1 MKTLILILRKYA
13 KDIIDDHAK
22 EIGTKHPIDLE
33 DMKLPYMYWL
43 PKHHKQPVGSRFVV
57 SGSHCTMKKL
67 SQDISKA
74 LRIIQKS
81 VGFHCTYNHKFS
93 KSSSYWIINNSSSV
107 HENIQNINLNST
119 AKSVYSGDFSTLY
132 TLIPHNQLISRIK
145 SMVELGY
152 KVSNKQYIRIG
163 RAKASWST
171 KIPKNPKIL
180 YLTADELMECIK
192 LLLDNLYVIFNNTV
206 YQQVIGIPIGSN
218 CSQELANLYLL
229 SYEFDHVNQLIADG
243 NEEARFTEYNSR
255 YIDDLLSLNDLGYI
269 ERVYND
275 IYPVDMK
282 LNKTNI
288 LSTSANYL
296 DVHIEIIDGK
306 FITSIYDKRKDFN
319 FKIISLPHMSSNIPS
334 GPAYGVYISQVYRY
348 FRANNNIDGFYTE
361 VKELSRKLVD
371 QGFTVNKL
379 KYHICKFFRKHF
391 LEFTFKY
398 WDKNDVSNC
407 F

>member
-1 MKTLILILRKYA
+1 
-13 KDIIDDHAK
+13 
-22 EIGTKHPIDLE
+22 
-33 DMKLPYMYWL
+33 
-43 PKHHKQPVGSRFVV
+43 
-57 SGSHCTMKKL
+57 
-67 SQDISKA
+67 
-74 LRIIQKS
+74 
-81 VGFHCTYNHKFS
+81 
-93 KSSSYWIINNSSSV
+93 
-107 HENIQNINLNST
+107 
-119 AKSVYSGDFSTLY
+119 
-132 TLIPHNQLISRIK
+132 
-145 SMVELGY
+145 MVDLGY

-171 KIPKNPKIL
+171 KIPKKPKIL

-398 WDKNDVSNC
+398 WDKIDVSNC